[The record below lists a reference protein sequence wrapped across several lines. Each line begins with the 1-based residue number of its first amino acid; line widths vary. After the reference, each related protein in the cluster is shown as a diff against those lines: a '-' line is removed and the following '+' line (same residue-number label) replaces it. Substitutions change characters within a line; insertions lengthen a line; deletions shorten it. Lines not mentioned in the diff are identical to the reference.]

1 MCIMLTMESTI
12 MDMAMGVDATDW
24 RNVVFLFGCSLE
36 GGRRIG
42 MFREFFRRSF
52 GGRMATMTGMSI
64 VYPSSLMIHR

>member
-24 RNVVFLFGCSLE
+24 RNVVLLFGCSLE

-42 MFREFFRRSF
+42 MFREF
-52 GGRMATMTGMSI
+52 
-64 VYPSSLMIHR
+64 V

>member
-24 RNVVFLFGCSLE
+24 RNELFLFGCSFD

-42 MFREFFRRSF
+42 
-52 GGRMATMTGMSI
+52 I
-64 VYPSSLMIHR
+64 VSGFV

>member
-24 RNVVFLFGCSLE
+24 RNVVFLFGCSLD

-42 MFREFFRRSF
+42 IVRRFVCRDLGRWIAESIKFEFP
-52 GGRMATMTGMSI
+52 
-64 VYPSSLMIHR
+64 PSSLMS